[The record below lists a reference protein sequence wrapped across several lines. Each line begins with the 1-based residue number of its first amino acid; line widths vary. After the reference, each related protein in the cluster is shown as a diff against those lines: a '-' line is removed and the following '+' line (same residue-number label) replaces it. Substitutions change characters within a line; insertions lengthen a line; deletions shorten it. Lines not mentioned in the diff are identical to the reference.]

1 MVLFSRD
8 LRNPTNGSDIG
19 AMTDPTNGQ
28 PEEPAQGTPA
38 PLDAAPAEGTALTE
52 PDAQAVERLER
63 EVQEWKDRALR
74 AAADLENFRR
84 RAQRERDEQFVRGQ
98 SEVLLRIVE
107 VIDDLSRVAHLDP
120 ATTAA
125 AQLHEGMLQIERK
138 LLKSMELAG
147 LERLDPAGQPYDP
160 NVAEAVTMMAADAPE
175 QDHTVGA
182 VFQAGYRLK
191 GTLLR
196 PARVAVLSWQGEAPP
211 AAEGA

>member
-1 MVLFSRD
+1 MGV
-8 LRNPTNGSDIG
+8 
-19 AMTDPTNGQ
+19 DPDPNELQEQ
-28 PEEPAQGTPA
+28 PAEAVVG
-38 PLDAAPAEGTALTE
+38 AAPSGEGTALTE
-52 PDAQAVERLER
+52 PDAQAMERLAR

-84 RAQRERDEQFVRGQ
+84 RAAREKEEQFARGQ
-98 SEVLLRIVE
+98 SDVLLRIVE
-107 VIDDLSRVAHLDP
+107 VVDDLSRVAHLDP

-125 AQLHEGMLQIERK
+125 VLLHEGMLQIERK
-138 LLKSMELAG
+138 LLRSMELSG

-160 NVAEAVTMMAADAPE
+160 NIAEAVTMMPAPSAE

-196 PARVAVLSWQGEAPP
+196 PARVAVLAWQGEAP
-211 AAEGA
+211 AAGGDG

>member
-1 MVLFSRD
+1 MSKAGSAMVD
-8 LRNPTNGSDIG
+8 MP
-19 AMTDPTNGQ
+19 DPKEGQ
-28 PEEPAQGTPA
+28 EAVEAEEPGELATS
-38 PLDAAPAEGTALTE
+38 EGTALTE

-84 RAQRERDEQFVRGQ
+84 RALREREEHFARGQ
-98 SEVLLRIVE
+98 SDVLLRIVE
-107 VIDDLSRVAHLDP
+107 VLDDLSRVAHLDP

-147 LERLDPAGQPYDP
+147 LERVDPAGQPFDP
-160 NVAEAVTMMAADAPE
+160 NVAEAVTMIPAPAAE

-182 VFQAGYRLK
+182 VFQAGYRLR

-196 PARVAVLSWQGEAPP
+196 PARVAVLTWQGEAPP
-211 AAEGA
+211 AAESA